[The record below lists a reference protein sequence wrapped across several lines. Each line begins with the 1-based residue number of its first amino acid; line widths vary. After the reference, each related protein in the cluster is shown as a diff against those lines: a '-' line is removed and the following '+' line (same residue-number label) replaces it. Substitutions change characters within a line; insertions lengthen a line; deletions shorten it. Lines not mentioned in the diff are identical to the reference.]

1 MVRMKIKA
9 NTLIETLVSLVVILL
24 SFTMV
29 VVFNDNLLKG
39 NDWKIKL
46 KALERVKD
54 ISKESK
60 TQQVFLNHRY
70 SFSDMDIEKQVSI
83 YQNNKK
89 LLLLSVVAKDKN
101 GKVLYVSNEIINT
114 P

>member
-1 MVRMKIKA
+1 MVTMKIKA

-46 KALERVKD
+46 KAMEKVKD

-60 TQQVFLNHRY
+60 YQRTFFNQTY
-70 SFSDMDIEKQVSI
+70 SLVDIDIQKEVAI

-89 LLLLSVVAKDKN
+89 LLLLSIVAKDKN
-101 GKVLYVSNEIINT
+101 GKVIYVSNEIIDT